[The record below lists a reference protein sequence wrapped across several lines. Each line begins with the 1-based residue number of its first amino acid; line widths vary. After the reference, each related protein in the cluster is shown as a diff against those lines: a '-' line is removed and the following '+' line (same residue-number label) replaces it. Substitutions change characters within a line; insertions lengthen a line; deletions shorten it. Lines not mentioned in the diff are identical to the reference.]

1 MDDVMH
7 QELMGRHDAS
17 ELIEGLVMGRWIFAG
32 RGWDEDVRM
41 FRFAPCD
48 APRPLT
54 PVERRVLA
62 LLSRGA
68 ANAEMGYVLGS
79 RNSTVAT
86 HVANLARRLNAQVLD
101 LIALGPLLEQVVP
114 R

>member
-1 MDDVMH
+1 MDDAMH
-7 QELMGRHDAS
+7 RELLGRDDAG
-17 ELIEGLVMGRWIFAG
+17 ELIDGLVMGRWIFAG
-32 RGWDEDVRM
+32 RGWHEDVRM
-41 FRFAPCD
+41 FRFAP
-48 APRPLT
+48 AAEPRPLS

-79 RNSTVAT
+79 HNSTVAT
-86 HVANLARRLNAQVLD
+86 HVANLARRFNAQVLD
-101 LIALGPLLEQVVP
+101 LIALGPLLEQVAP